1 MVPRSLKIK
10 VFEEPRS
17 PYGGRHLPPTP
28 EVAASSGID
37 AEADIA
43 LASLGWM
50 EPNNAKRRQVC
61 LLLALSGLFQP
72 SRRMSA
78 FRGKADASSCSPR
91 CPLMT
96 QSGHDLEA
104 LSAAKPSLRVRRC
117 TSCREDHQLHAEVTT
132 EANGVVSRR
141 SLPDGGRGCW
151 RAAYPGSPCVRAVS

>member
-50 EPNNAKRRQVC
+50 EPNNAIRRQVC
-61 LLLALSGLFQP
+61 LLLALSGHRCRRWPCPLLEVKRTP
-72 SRRMSA
+72 RIRDLRSANDPTRTSRR
-78 FRGKADASSCSPR
+78 
-91 CPLMT
+91 
-96 QSGHDLEA
+96 
-104 LSAAKPSLRVRRC
+104 
-117 TSCREDHQLHAEVTT
+117 
-132 EANGVVSRR
+132 
-141 SLPDGGRGCW
+141 
-151 RAAYPGSPCVRAVS
+151 